1 MEPFIRLTGVAA
13 PIEGRNIDTD
23 QILPARFLKAD
34 RAQGY
39 GRYFFH
45 DARFDGEG
53 REKPDF
59 VLNREPF
66 RRATIVVTDDNFG
79 CGSSREGAV
88 YALHDFGVRSVI
100 APSFGDIFYNNC
112 LKNGV
117 VPVRLH
123 RQVVTALLDR
133 LQGEA
138 NPEITVDLEALEVT
152 LPDGARHAFPLDP
165 FWRECLM
172 KGVDE
177 IQLTLGYLDQIE
189 AFERD
194 YRRDMS
200 WLGAQPQSAH

>member
-1 MEPFIRLTGVAA
+1 MEPFLRRCGPAA

-23 QILPARFLKAD
+23 QIIPARFLKMD
-34 RAQGY
+34 RAGGY
-39 GRYFFH
+39 GQFFFH
-45 DARFDGEG
+45 DARFDESGN
-53 REKPDF
+53 EKPDF

-66 RRATIVVTDDNFG
+66 RGAPIIVTDDNFG

-88 YALHDFGVRSVI
+88 YALHDYGVRAVI

-117 VPVRLH
+117 VPVRLD
-123 RQVVTALLDR
+123 REIVIGLLQS
-133 LQGEA
+133 LAEGPHHELC
-138 NPEITVDLEALEVT
+138 VDLEEQAVT
-152 LPDGARHAFPLDP
+152 TPDGARYPFAIDL

-177 IQLTLGYLDQIE
+177 IELTLGYLDRIE

-194 YRRDMS
+194 YRAAMP
-200 WLGAQPQSAH
+200 WLGSGAG